1 MADNFNIEDTGIP
14 DSLLSNKNKG
24 GTLVSVL
31 QDFGNDLTTK
41 LKKNLQNS
49 ITTVTSKSL
58 EQSIE
63 FTVKFISKEEVK
75 FELLINDY
83 YEFVD
88 EGVQGVGGMNKAGT
102 LGYVKKNTT
111 SPFTFR
117 DKKPPLDALKNW
129 STWNNVNPFAV
140 QNSVFHRGIKA
151 TNFYSS
157 VVNQKLLNDLYAD
170 IQEVGGEII

>member
-1 MADNFNIEDTGIP
+1 MADEFNIEDTGIP
-14 DSLLSNKNKG
+14 DSLLSDKNKG

-31 QDFGNDLTTK
+31 QDFGNDLTAK

-49 ITTVTSKSL
+49 INTVTSKSL

-63 FTVKFISKEEVK
+63 FTVKFISKEQVSFK
-75 FELLINDY
+75 LLMNDY

-88 EGVQGVGGMNKAGT
+88 KGVQGIGGMNATGKWSY
-102 LGYVKKNTT
+102 LKKNTT
-111 SPFTFR
+111 SPFSFK
-117 DKKPPLDALKNW
+117 DKKPPLDSLEDW
-129 STWNNVNPFAV
+129 STMNNVNPFIV

-151 TNFYSS
+151 TNFYSD
-157 VVNQKLLNDLYAD
+157 VVNQKLLDTLYSD

>member
-1 MADNFNIEDTGIP
+1 MADDFNIEDTGIP
-14 DSLLSNKNKG
+14 NSLLSDKNKS

-31 QDFGNDLTTK
+31 QDFGNDLTKK

-75 FELLINDY
+75 LELLINDY

-88 EGVQGVGGMNKAGT
+88 EGVQGVGGMNADKT
-102 LGYVKKNTT
+102 WSYLKKNTT
-111 SPFTFR
+111 SRFSFE
-117 DKKPPLDALKNW
+117 DKKPPLDDLEEW

-151 TNFYSS
+151 TNFYSD
-157 VVNQKLLNDLYAD
+157 VVNQKLLNDLYAE

>member
-14 DSLLSNKNKG
+14 DSLLSDKNKG

-31 QDFGNDLTTK
+31 QDFGNDLTKK

-63 FTVKFISKEEVK
+63 FTVKFISKEEVSFK
-75 FELLINDY
+75 LLMNDY

-88 EGVQGVGGMNKAGT
+88 KGVQGVGGTRKDGSA
-102 LGYVKKNTT
+102 YFKKNTT
-111 SPFTFR
+111 SPFSFR
-117 DKKPPLDALKNW
+117 DKKPPLDALKDW

-151 TNFYSS
+151 TNFYSD
-157 VVNQKLLNDLYAD
+157 VVNQKLLDDLYAD

>member
-1 MADNFNIEDTGIP
+1 MADKFNIENTGIP
-14 DSLLSNKNKG
+14 NSLLSDKNKS

-63 FTVKFISKEEVK
+63 LTVKFISKEEVSFK
-75 FELLINDY
+75 LLMNDY

-88 EGVQGVGGMNKAGT
+88 KGVQGVGGTRKDGSA
-102 LGYVKKNTT
+102 Y
-111 SPFTFR
+111 F
-117 DKKPPLDALKNW
+117 
-129 STWNNVNPFAV
+129 
-140 QNSVFHRGIKA
+140 
-151 TNFYSS
+151 
-157 VVNQKLLNDLYAD
+157 
-170 IQEVGGEII
+170 